1 MSKLKLARREIDRLR
16 HVCAEAYQMAG
27 QAGAAERIL
36 DNLADAAAGRQ
47 LRHPTFLPVTDDDFG
62 RDG

>member
-36 DNLADAAAGRQ
+36 DNLADAAVGRR
-47 LRHPTFLPVTDDDFG
+47 LRHFLPVTDDDFG
-62 RDG
+62 KDG